1 MNITLYYNDN
11 FQYVTIH
18 NFDDLT
24 SLIELYFDIQP
35 QHQMIKLNEQLIN
48 HTTLLKNDD
57 LLVISKNIT
66 NTKIPKKPHSLISI
80 IGEYK
85 YQLKMVLD
93 SGAQN
98 NVMSEYLAKFLNLP
112 IDTSKRGVAHGIGT
126 TTIVG
131 NTSCQMK
138 INNQYYNINFNVLQT
153 DIKESTTK
161 YLILLGLDFLY
172 TNDCIISLKHK
183 TISINDQV
191 INLLN
196 EYELEVHNHP
206 IKIETPIESFYR
218 KLNLTMDEH
227 HMLKKIL
234 NNIVTNPTEEKYKII
249 NINSN
254 TFKKYLSNCMDLLK
268 LSGFVLTEEH
278 LKFTN
283 NVETLENLIEIM

>member
-35 QHQMIKLNEQLIN
+35 QHQMIKLNEHLIN
-48 HTTLLKNDD
+48 HNTLLKNDD

-66 NTKIPKKPHSLISI
+66 NITNKKPHSLISI
-80 IGEYK
+80 IGEYI
-85 YQLKMVLD
+85 YQLKLVID
-93 SGAQN
+93 SGAQI

-112 IDTSKRGVAHGIGT
+112 IDTSTKGVAHGIGT

-138 INNQYYNINFNVLQT
+138 INNQDYNINFNVLQT
-153 DIKESTTK
+153 DINESTTK

-172 TNDCIISLKHK
+172 NYDCVISLKNK
-183 TISINDQV
+183 TISINDQL

-196 EYELEVHNHP
+196 EYELEVHNYP
-206 IKIETPIESFYR
+206 IKIETPVESFYR
-218 KLNLTMDEH
+218 NLNLTIDEH
-227 HMLKKIL
+227 QMLKKIL
-234 NNIVTNPTEEKYKII
+234 NNIITSPTEDKYKII

-254 TFKKYLSNCMDLLK
+254 TFKKYLSKCMDLLK
-268 LSGFVLTEEH
+268 MSGFVLTEEQ

-283 NVETLENLIEIM
+283 DFNTLQNLIEIM